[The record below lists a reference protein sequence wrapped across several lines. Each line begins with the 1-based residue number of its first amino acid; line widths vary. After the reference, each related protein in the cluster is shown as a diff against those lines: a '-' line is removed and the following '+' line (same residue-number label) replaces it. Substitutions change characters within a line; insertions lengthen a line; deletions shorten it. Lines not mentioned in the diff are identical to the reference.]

1 MSEEKRAE
9 LRQKVRELRGLVT
22 GEKAQQI
29 CADMERLIEQLSFIT
44 TTTVI
49 GSIPPKPW
57 IVYGLN
63 TSGER
68 AACVFLAPNPG
79 AAERTAQERLKLAG
93 YDWDK
98 SIVEVREPVTLKLV

>member
-57 IVYGLN
+57 IVY
-63 TSGER
+63 
-68 AACVFLAPNPG
+68 
-79 AAERTAQERLKLAG
+79 
-93 YDWDK
+93 
-98 SIVEVREPVTLKLV
+98 